1 MGEKAALAGMAT
13 AMGERNCL
21 VGTAAIN
28 RAWRVCDVVIPR
40 RELAGAIR
48 GLIARDVIVGRDE
61 YMFTVDLQRLWV
73 QKYRRLEWVNEEIAD
88 AVREWSSTTTTAPRK
103 VSRRMLLVGLAG
115 LVALGGGITWLALS
129 KKLFFVATPTPTP
142 SPTLTPTPTPV
153 LLYIYR
159 GHFARCILWRGRLMA
174 GVSHQGVPIQLCRCG
189 MQLLETT
196 PSPIAAMTLWCGT
209 WNGRLMAHESLQRAA
224 MPQYKYGNRAKS

>member
-159 GHFARCILWRGRLMA
+159 GHFAQVYSVAWSPDGRRIASGSADTTVQMWDATSGNHAITYRGHDALVWDVEWSPDGTRIASA
-174 GVSHQGVPIQLCRCG
+174 GRDATVQVWEPG
-189 MQLLETT
+189 
-196 PSPIAAMTLWCGT
+196 
-209 WNGRLMAHESLQRAA
+209 
-224 MPQYKYGNRAKS
+224 